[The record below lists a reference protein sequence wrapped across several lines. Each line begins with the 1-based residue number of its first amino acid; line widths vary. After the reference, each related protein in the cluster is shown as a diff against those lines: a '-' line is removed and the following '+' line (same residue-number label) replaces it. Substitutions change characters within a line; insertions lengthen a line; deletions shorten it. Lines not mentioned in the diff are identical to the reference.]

1 MNMGYFMAVQESRP
15 DPEQL
20 VVEQHGEP
28 LTMVYQCL
36 ETAGNSTRARG
47 DPGALAIE

>member
-15 DPEQL
+15 DPDQL

-28 LTMVYQCL
+28 LTVVYQCL
-36 ETAGNSTRARG
+36 ETAGISACARG
-47 DPGALAIE
+47 DPGALAID